1 MASLSE
7 FLLIAPI
14 IVLGSFAVAWSVVTL
29 VHTVRETASAES
41 EAQPGVGAR
50 ARAAMALGVV
60 LSVMIGIALA
70 AGYHEVLLKEA
81 NAAQT
86 GEDLETLHARPWVRH
101 DKAVLRAIAQNPNA
115 PRMLLEKLSTHEDVS
130 IRMQVARNPQTRR
143 GVLRRMHHARELDS
157 ALALNL
163 NTPPEILDD
172 IARTGD
178 DTARWNV
185 ASNPTTADDTLMSL
199 LHDKQDRIR
208 KHASVR
214 LQFRERQ
221 TEGATQDE

>member
-1 MASLSE
+1 
-7 FLLIAPI
+7 
-14 IVLGSFAVAWSVVTL
+14 
-29 VHTVRETASAES
+29 
-41 EAQPGVGAR
+41 
-50 ARAAMALGVV
+50 
-60 LSVMIGIALA
+60 
-70 AGYHEVLLKEA
+70 
-81 NAAQT
+81 
-86 GEDLETLHARPWVRH
+86 
-101 DKAVLRAIAQNPNA
+101 
-115 PRMLLEKLSTHEDVS
+115 MLLEKLSTHEDVS

-143 GVLRRMHHARELDS
+143 GVLRRMHYTRELDS

-185 ASNPTTADDTLMSL
+185 ASNPTTADDTPMSL

-208 KHASVR
+208 KRASVR